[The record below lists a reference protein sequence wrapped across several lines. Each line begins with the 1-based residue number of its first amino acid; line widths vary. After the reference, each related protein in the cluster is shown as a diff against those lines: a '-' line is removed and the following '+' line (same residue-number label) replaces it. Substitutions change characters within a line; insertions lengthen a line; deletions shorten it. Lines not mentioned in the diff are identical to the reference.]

1 MTVDAVSELF
11 KKGHDIKFF
20 CLTGSNGQDELRQR
34 SKKLGLRERS
44 LITGPVPHLEV
55 KQYYDLIDIFV
66 VSRPDYPVTRTVTPL
81 KPFEAMAQSL
91 PVVVTNLPALT
102 EIVENS
108 VTGIV
113 TENNDLHSL
122 VTSIE
127 KLIQDSELREKLG
140 KQAKIWVE
148 KERSW
153 DNLVQ
158 RYPPVYIE

>member
-1 MTVDAVSELF
+1 
-11 KKGHDIKFF
+11 
-20 CLTGSNGQDELRQR
+20 
-34 SKKLGLRERS
+34 
-44 LITGPVPHLEV
+44 
-55 KQYYDLIDIFV
+55 
-66 VSRPDYPVTRTVTPL
+66 
-81 KPFEAMAQSL
+81 MAQSL

-153 DNLVQ
+153 DNLVAALSAGI
-158 RYPPVYIE
+158 Y

>member
-1 MTVDAVSELF
+1 MTVDAVYELV
-11 KKGHDIKFF
+11 KKGHNVKFF
-20 CLTGSNGQDELRQR
+20 CLTGSNGQNELRDR
-34 SKKLGLRERS
+34 SNNLGLEDRT

-55 KQYYDLIDIFV
+55 KQYYDLIDRFV

-91 PVVVTNLPALT
+91 PVIVTNLPALS

-113 TENNDLHSL
+113 TESNELSSL
-122 VTSIE
+122 VKAIE
-127 KLIQDSELREKLG
+127 ELIQNSTLREKLG
-140 KQAKIWVE
+140 KHAKIWVE

-158 RYPPVYIE
+158 RYASVYAE